1 MTSRSKNILSFCL
14 MLSSLLI
21 FTNCTKKT
29 DDTKS
34 QLHQEYFDLTPG
46 KFIEY
51 QVREITHNSNSTIQH
66 DTLNYFLRIQIEDT
80 IYDNQGRLNRKY
92 VRYKRNSEIDNW
104 VVSDVWMAFKD
115 NINAELTEENE
126 KIIKLKFPVN
136 SYTNWNAN
144 IFNSSSPLDCF
155 YEQIHSPRTINGLFF
170 DSTVVV
176 NQGSDRNLIRFYK
189 KQEVYAKGIGMV
201 NKYFKDL
208 NISNFDT
215 LNITSG
221 KEIFMEIIN
230 FGN

>member
-1 MTSRSKNILSFCL
+1 MISSFKHIISFCL
-14 MLSSLLI
+14 LLI
-21 FTNCTKKT
+21 SVLVFSNCTKKT

-46 KFIEY
+46 RFSEY

-80 IYDNQGRLNRKY
+80 IYDNQGRLNRKF

-115 NINAELTEENE
+115 NNNAELTEENE
-126 KIIKLKFPVN
+126 KIIKLKFPIN
-136 SYTNWNAN
+136 SFTNWNAN

-221 KEIFMEIIN
+221 KEIFMEIVN

>member
-1 MTSRSKNILSFCL
+1 
-14 MLSSLLI
+14 
-21 FTNCTKKT
+21 
-29 DDTKS
+29 
-34 QLHQEYFDLTPG
+34 
-46 KFIEY
+46 
-51 QVREITHNSNSTIQH
+51 
-66 DTLNYFLRIQIEDT
+66 
-80 IYDNQGRLNRKY
+80 
-92 VRYKRNSEIDNW
+92 

-115 NINAELTEENE
+115 NNNAELTEENE
-126 KIIKLKFPVN
+126 KIIKLKFPIN
-136 SYTNWNAN
+136 SFTNWNAN
-144 IFNSSSPLDCF
+144 IFNSSSQLDCF

-221 KEIFMEIIN
+221 KEIFMEIVN